1 MIFQWILY
9 AQKIV
14 FLKHKN
20 TGNNIRQ
27 TQEKKM
33 KSKNTI
39 ILILILIIS
48 SLAYSHCQIPCGIFD
63 DEMRIKLMKEHVV
76 TIEKSI
82 NELNKNPNDN
92 QKVRWILNK
101 ENHANELSEI
111 VTYYFMAQRIKESS
125 HHYDEELNSLHKILV
140 AAMKVKQSD
149 DLSQIKILNLEI
161 EKFEEIY
168 LHH

>member
-1 MIFQWILY
+1 MMLKNIVAFLTVIIF
-9 AQKIV
+9 
-14 FLKHKN
+14 
-20 TGNNIRQ
+20 
-27 TQEKKM
+27 
-33 KSKNTI
+33 
-39 ILILILIIS
+39 S
-48 SLAYSHCQIPCGIFD
+48 SVVYGHCQIPCGIFD

-101 ENHANELSEI
+101 ETHANELSEI